1 MGNAAPS
8 CAQHHNPWP
17 SYRYSAIAEVT
28 DERRVMTTQN
38 WITGHSGDWSDAA
51 DWVSGVVPGS
61 TDSAAIANY
70 SAVTVN
76 GTAVADFLTLNNG
89 SSLTVSGS
97 LTLGTSLAV
106 DGSSTLALSGG
117 TLSAQSMHP

>member
-1 MGNAAPS
+1 
-8 CAQHHNPWP
+8 
-17 SYRYSAIAEVT
+17 
-28 DERRVMTTQN
+28 MTTQN